1 MWWILKKK
9 CIYVF
14 VLYLF
19 SSHLPF
25 MLPWTLNLN
34 GVIYTQEKQILAYWF
49 RKGRKSVWGRKW
61 SCLLCFSN
69 NWRHKAEKHQNT
81 LCFKCVTGRT
91 LVSENVSVYK
101 HFSLCVAYFPHVAN
115 HPTGSLSVALVSLSL
130 VSSCQDPLSRPGT
143 GAMAPPSTSHLQAH
157 PLFSLTLGI

>member
-9 CIYVF
+9 RIYVF

-81 LCFKCVTGRT
+81 LCFKCVTERT